1 LKDFLHGQFKVKNYL
16 YKHTPIQW
24 MSTFFSRMNTPI
36 HISLPWRTLV
46 KMTRPG
52 FLVITAVACVLGTA
66 VAAACGHGP
75 QLGLALLTLLLAVLM
90 HAAANV
96 INDYHDALNG
106 ADEANTQGLFPF
118 TGGARLIQN
127 AEVTTQDT
135 RNLAMALVV
144 FLTPCGLWLAVHTGG
159 GLVLLGLAGLLL
171 GWGYSAPPLAL
182 MTRGLGEVAVALA
195 WGLVVVG
202 ADYVQRGQFF
212 VIPAAVAVSFALLV
226 GNILV
231 INGVPDAQADAQV
244 GKRTLVVR
252 LGARGAAW
260 VYLAVLVLAHAW
272 LVAGAWLFIHP
283 EPALWGLVSLPL
295 SLWAFVLLYTRAV
308 QPARLVPAIV
318 LTIVAAVV
326 HGVAMSVGLFSL
338 II

>member
-1 LKDFLHGQFKVKNYL
+1 M
-16 YKHTPIQW
+16 TSRS
-24 MSTFFSRMNTPI
+24 STA
-36 HISLPWRTLV
+36 LPWHTLV
-46 KMTRPG
+46 QMTRPG

-75 QLGLALLTLLLAVLM
+75 NVWTALATLVLAVMM

-96 INDYHDALNG
+96 LNDYHDALNG

-127 AEVTTQDT
+127 GQVTTQDT
-135 RNLAMALVV
+135 HNLAKALIV
-144 FLTPCGLWLAVHTGG
+144 FLIPCGLLLTVKTGG
-159 GLVLLGLAGLLL
+159 GLMMLGMAGLLL
-171 GWGYSAPPLAL
+171 GWAYSAPPLAL
-182 MTRGLGEVAVALA
+182 MKRGWGEATVALT

-202 ADYVQRGQFF
+202 ADYVQRKHFF

-231 INGVPDAQADAQV
+231 INGFPDAVADAQV

-252 LGARGAAW
+252 LGARWAAW
-260 VYLAVLVLAHAW
+260 AYLVFALLAYAW
-272 LVAGAWLFIHP
+272 LVVGVWLFIHP
-283 EPALWGLVSLPL
+283 EPALWGLASVPL
-295 SLWAFVLLYTRAV
+295 SLWAFLLLHKHAD
-308 QPARLVPAIV
+308 QPARLTSAIV

-326 HGVAMSVGLFSL
+326 HGLAMSAGLLTL
-338 II
+338 IF

>member
-1 LKDFLHGQFKVKNYL
+1 MTFR
-16 YKHTPIQW
+16 T
-24 MSTFFSRMNTPI
+24 STA
-36 HISLPWRTLV
+36 LPWHTLV
-46 KMTRPG
+46 QMTRPG

-75 QLGLALLTLLLAVLM
+75 NVWTALATLVLAVMM

-96 INDYHDALNG
+96 LNDYHDALNG

-127 AEVTTQDT
+127 GQVTTQDT
-135 RNLAMALVV
+135 HNLAKALIV
-144 FLTPCGLWLAVHTGG
+144 FLIPCGLLLTVKTGG
-159 GLVLLGLAGLLL
+159 GLMMLGMAGLLL
-171 GWGYSAPPLAL
+171 GWAYSAPPLAL
-182 MTRGLGEVAVALA
+182 MKRGWGEATVALT

-202 ADYVQRGQFF
+202 ADYVQRKHFF

-231 INGVPDAQADAQV
+231 INGFPDAAADAQV

-252 LGARGAAW
+252 LGARWAAW
-260 VYLAVLVLAHAW
+260 AYLAFALLAYAW
-272 LVAGAWLFIHP
+272 LVVGVWLFIHP
-283 EPALWGLVSLPL
+283 EPALWGLASVPL
-295 SLWAFVLLYTRAV
+295 SLWAFLLLHKHAD
-308 QPARLVPAIV
+308 QPARLTSAIV

-326 HGVAMSVGLFSL
+326 HGLAMSAGLLTL
-338 II
+338 IF